1 MMQEYSYDLDYWFLQ
16 DDPIL
21 GSANKRSLLV
31 ALFRKYYKANL
42 VEVECWDTIYA
53 WIESLL
59 LATEHL
65 SALALSHFFF
75 FFLNQSF
82 INQLS
87 YKATELVKMNKNQR
101 RWMIQWSIE
110 YLLLEN
116 V

>member
-53 WIESLL
+53 
-59 LATEHL
+59 
-65 SALALSHFFF
+65 
-75 FFLNQSF
+75 
-82 INQLS
+82 
-87 YKATELVKMNKNQR
+87 
-101 RWMIQWSIE
+101 
-110 YLLLEN
+110 
-116 V
+116 